1 MQISR
6 AMVFAAGL
14 GTRLKP
20 LTLHTPKPLVKV
32 GGAAMLDHTVAR
44 FAEAGVRQIV
54 INTHHLAEQ
63 VEAHVRSHYAA
74 LDVTLSHEDPVLE
87 TGGGIVKVLSYFENA
102 PFFSANSDTIWLDRD
117 TPALQRLASAFDPER
132 MDALLLL
139 HPLERAIGYQG
150 PGNFALADD
159 GVLVRS
165 PSAPFVFTGLQIL
178 HPRLFQGRKAEP
190 FSLREL
196 YLAAEGKDGRLSRMH
211 GLVHTGDWVHV
222 GTPEE
227 LAEANAFFA
236 KRESSP

>member
-14 GTRLKP
+14 GTRLQP

-63 VEAHVRSHYAA
+63 VEAHVLAHYDA
-74 LDVTLSHEDPVLE
+74 LEVTLSHEDPVLE
-87 TGGGIVKVLSYFENA
+87 TGGGIVKVLSYFEDT
-102 PFFSANSDTIWLDRD
+102 PFFSANSDTIWIDRD
-117 TPALQRLASAFDPER
+117 TPALQRLANAFDPER

-139 HPLERAIGYQG
+139 HPLDRAIGYRG

-159 GVLVRS
+159 GVLMRN
-165 PSAPFVFTGLQIL
+165 PSAPYVFTGLQVL
-178 HPRLFQGRKAEP
+178 HPRLFQDRKVEP

-196 YLAAEGKDGRLSRMH
+196 YLAAEGEDGRLSRMH
-211 GLVHTGDWVHV
+211 GLVHAGDWVHV

-236 KRESSP
+236 TR